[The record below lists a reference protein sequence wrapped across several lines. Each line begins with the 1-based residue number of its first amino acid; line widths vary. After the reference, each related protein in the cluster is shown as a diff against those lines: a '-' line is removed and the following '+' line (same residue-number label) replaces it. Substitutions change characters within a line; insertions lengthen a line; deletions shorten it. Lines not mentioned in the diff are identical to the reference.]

1 MKKFFIFMFCLM
13 TVGTSCRAN
22 DNLELPFI
30 GTRIYLQPFWIQVAP
45 VFYDDPKPT
54 LPPTPK
60 SPIQPPTAYLDEY
73 TLYIE
78 NPNGYTIEIVNEEDD
93 TVVYT
98 DVIPAGVTTWQLPST
113 LSGSY
118 GIRLITG
125 NWAFVGE
132 ISL

>member
-1 MKKFFIFMFCLM
+1 MQAP
-13 TVGTSCRAN
+13 TV
-22 DNLELPFI
+22 
-30 GTRIYLQPFWIQVAP
+30 
-45 VFYDDPKPT
+45 
-54 LPPTPK
+54 
-60 SPIQPPTAYLDEY
+60 YLDDY
-73 TLYIE
+73 TLYID

-98 DVIPAGVTTWQLPST
+98 DVIPAEVTTWQLPST